1 MTSTPGRSAKVTAQM
16 KVLEA
21 LGVKG
26 AEAAACVTAHDY
38 LSERSVALLLRPRP
52 DQLDIGSAVAIEIGG
67 HRLLATAAHNIR
79 GLDPTQIEPLPA
91 GRRLAT
97 HIPIRSARVH
107 PLAEKENVDVAW
119 LEIDPSVANLDL
131 SFVRLDQII
140 RSAPTEDRLPCLVQ
154 GFPAETVDKPLTISA
169 IPLVESDGLL
179 TLTIAAHRRQSVHRP
194 DVDLGVEYPPH
205 DGSLDGA
212 GLPAPPGASGGGFWL
227 FPRFENDR
235 IWSPEAFKLIGIAR
249 GWWKADR
256 EFLATRIDRW
266 ITLVAED
273 FPDTRPSIKDV
284 LGIEF

>member
-1 MTSTPGRSAKVTAQM
+1 MGTAQM
-16 KVLEA
+16 KLLEA

-79 GLDPTQIEPLPA
+79 GLDPTQIEALPA
-91 GRRLAT
+91 GRRLVT
-97 HIPIRSARVH
+97 HVPIRRGKAH
-107 PLAEKENVDVAW
+107 PLAETDKVDVAW
-119 LEIDPSVANLDL
+119 LEIDPNARKLDL
-131 SFVRLDQII
+131 SFVRLDQIL
-140 RSAPTEDRLPCLVQ
+140 RFSPTEDRQACFVQ
-154 GFPAETVDKPLTISA
+154 GFPAATVDKPHKTSE

-179 TLTIAAHRRQSVHRP
+179 TLTIAAHRRQSPHQP
-194 DVDLGVEYPPH
+194 EVDLAVEYPPH

-227 FPRFENDR
+227 FPRFEKDR
-235 IWSPEAFKLIGIAR
+235 IWSPETFKLIGIAR

-273 FPDTRPSIKDV
+273 FPDTRPLIKDV
-284 LGIEF
+284 LGIHFKSW

>member
-1 MTSTPGRSAKVTAQM
+1 M
-16 KVLEA
+16 
-21 LGVKG
+21 
-26 AEAAACVTAHDY
+26 
-38 LSERSVALLLRPRP
+38 
-52 DQLDIGSAVAIEIGG
+52 
-67 HRLLATAAHNIR
+67 
-79 GLDPTQIEPLPA
+79 
-91 GRRLAT
+91 
-97 HIPIRSARVH
+97 
-107 PLAEKENVDVAW
+107 AEKENVDVAW
-119 LEIDPSVANLDL
+119 LEIDPSVHNLDL
-131 SFVRLDQII
+131 SFVRLDQVI
-140 RSAPTEDRLPCLVQ
+140 RSSPTEDRQPCFVQ
-154 GFPAETVDKPLTISA
+154 GFPAETVDNPLTTSE

-179 TLTIAAHRRQSVHRP
+179 TITIAAHRRQSPHRP

-273 FPDTRPSIKDV
+273 FPDTRPLIKDV
-284 LGIEF
+284 LGIQF